1 MLRFMVDL
9 AIFLAIT
16 TLATVPHA
24 KVAKFVKR
32 RHDTRKWMKWS
43 FVVAL
48 VTAGLGW
55 SSRDLQAGCRQER
68 NEGCVDVGG
77 AGSQVLFIGAF
88 VMFALTAAYMMYN
101 D

>member
-1 MLRFMVDL
+1 MLRFIVDL

-24 KVAKFVKR
+24 KVAKYVER
-32 RHDTRKWMKWS
+32 RHNTRKWMKWA

-48 VTAGLGW
+48 LTAGVGW
-55 SSRDLQAGCRQER
+55 SSRDLQAGCKQER

-77 AGSQVLFIGAF
+77 AGSQVLILGCF
-88 VMFALTAAYMMYN
+88 VMFALASAYMLYN

>member
-1 MLRFMVDL
+1 MQKFIVDL

-24 KVAKFVKR
+24 KVAKFVER
-32 RHDTRKWMKWS
+32 RHDTRKWMKWA

-48 VTAGLGW
+48 LTAGLGW
-55 SSRDLQAGCRQER
+55 SSRDLQAACKQQR
-68 NEGCVDVGG
+68 NEGCIDVGG
-77 AGSQVLFIGAF
+77 AGSQVLFISGF
-88 VMFALTAAYMMYN
+88 VVFALASAYMLYN